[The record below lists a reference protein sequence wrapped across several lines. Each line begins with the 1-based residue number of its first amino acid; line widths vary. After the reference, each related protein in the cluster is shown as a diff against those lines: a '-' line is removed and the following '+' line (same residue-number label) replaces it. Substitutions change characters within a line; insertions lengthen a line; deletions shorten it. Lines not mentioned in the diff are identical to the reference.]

1 MCPPPHPRPRYT
13 GGASFLRTLLVPGIG
28 VPGSAHPS
36 WQQSGMGSGAG
47 NTPDPVAEGFPFPR
61 GSRENCFPLLFK
73 PLLQPVPP
81 ACVYSPAGLVS
92 LFTCLPQDSL
102 G

>member
-1 MCPPPHPRPRYT
+1 MLPPIPGPDAPGEHPSSRHSWSPAYQHIPAGR
-13 GGASFLRTLLVPGIG
+13 GAEWEAGLGTLL
-28 VPGSAHPS
+28 SL
-36 WQQSGMGSGAG
+36 
-47 NTPDPVAEGFPFPR
+47 AEGFPFPW